1 MSYNFK
7 DHWENIYRTKSEDK
21 VSWFQNK
28 PYKSIELIKSLNLEK
43 NSKII
48 DVGSGESRL
57 VDNLIILGFKN
68 ITLLDISLNSLE
80 KSKVRLGSEA
90 NLINWI
96 NSDIILFNPT
106 ESYNLWHDRATFHF
120 LKESSSINKYVE
132 LASNAIKSGGYLI
145 ISTFSKNG
153 PLKCSG
159 LEIKQYD
166 KSSMIKLFGKYFDLI
181 SSEKNEH
188 ITPFNTKQEFIFNL
202 LKRK

>member
-7 DHWENIYRTKSEDK
+7 DHWENIYKTKSENK
-21 VSWFQNK
+21 VSWFQKK
-28 PYKSIELIKSLNLEK
+28 PNKSIELIKSLDLES

-48 DVGSGESRL
+48 DVGAGESRL

-166 KSSMIKLFGKYFDLI
+166 KSLMINLFGKYFDLI

-188 ITPFNTKQEFIFNL
+188 DTPFNTKQEFIFNL

>member
-7 DHWENIYRTKSEDK
+7 DHWENIYRTKSENK

-28 PYKSIELIKSLNLEK
+28 PYKSIELIKSLNLEN

-153 PLKCSG
+153 PLKCS
-159 LEIKQYD
+159 
-166 KSSMIKLFGKYFDLI
+166 
-181 SSEKNEH
+181 
-188 ITPFNTKQEFIFNL
+188 
-202 LKRK
+202 

>member
-7 DHWENIYRTKSEDK
+7 DHWENIYKTKSEDE
-21 VSWFQNK
+21 VSWFQKK
-28 PYKSIELIKSLNLEK
+28 PNKSIELIKSLELES

-48 DVGSGESRL
+48 DVGAGESRL

-181 SSEKNEH
+181 SSDINEH
-188 ITPFNTKQEFIFNL
+188 DTPFNTKQEFIFNL

>member
-7 DHWENIYRTKSEDK
+7 DHWENIYKTKSEDE
-21 VSWFQNK
+21 VSWFQKK
-28 PYKSIELIKSLNLEK
+28 PNKSIELIKSLELES

-166 KSSMIKLFGKYFDLI
+166 KSLMISLFSKYFDLI

-188 ITPFNTKQEFIFNL
+188 DTPFNTKQEFIFNL

>member
-1 MSYNFK
+1 
-7 DHWENIYRTKSEDK
+7 
-21 VSWFQNK
+21 
-28 PYKSIELIKSLNLEK
+28 
-43 NSKII
+43 
-48 DVGSGESRL
+48 
-57 VDNLIILGFKN
+57 LGFKN
-68 ITLLDISLNSLE
+68 ISLLDISLNSLE
-80 KSKVRLGSEA
+80 KSKLRLGSEA
-90 NLINWI
+90 NFINWI
-96 NSDIILFNPT
+96 NSDIILFNPS

-120 LKESSSINKYVE
+120 LKDSSSINKYVQ

-166 KSSMIKLFGKYFDLI
+166 KSLMIKLFGKFFDLI

>member
-7 DHWENIYRTKSEDK
+7 DHWENIYKTKSEDE
-21 VSWFQNK
+21 VSWFQKK
-28 PYKSIELIKSLNLEK
+28 PNKSIELIKSLELES

-48 DVGSGESRL
+48 DVGAGESRL

-106 ESYNLWHDRATFHF
+106 ETYNLWHDRATFHF

-181 SSEKNEH
+181 SLDINEH